1 MTMDMEK
8 SIKKTLKYLKARNF
22 KPLYADSSE
31 EARDIMLNLIPHNT
45 VVGVGDS
52 SSIRQ
57 IGIIKH
63 LEGRGTRVINPFD
76 PERPIGDPKEYAAFV
91 FRSSIEAARC
101 DLFLT
106 GTNAVTEDGRLV
118 NIDGV
123 GNRVAGMIWGH
134 PRVVLAV
141 GKNKIVKDLD
151 AAFYRLRHVTA
162 PEHALRSGVSGVPC
176 IVEGECKDCMVKTR
190 ICNVTTI
197 MEGSP
202 HFTEITVIIV
212 NEDLGLG
219 WDLTWPRERIEQI
232 SQRHNRFMWSMKKEA
247 METLTREELWE
258 KVSNCLIPRRNQKG

>member
-1 MTMDMEK
+1 MAKDVEK
-8 SIKKTLKYLKARNF
+8 KIKKTLKYLKARNF
-22 KPLYADSSE
+22 MPLYADSSE
-31 EARDIMLNLIPHNT
+31 EACDMMLNLIPQNS

-52 SSIRQ
+52 SSVRQ
-57 IGIIKH
+57 IGIIKE
-63 LEGRGTRVINPFD
+63 LERRGNRVINPFD
-76 PERPIGDPKEYAAFV
+76 PERPIGDPKDYAAFV

-106 GTNAVTEDGRLV
+106 GTNAVTEDGRLL

-134 PRVVLAV
+134 PRVILAV

-151 AAFYRLRHVTA
+151 EAFYRLRHVTA
-162 PEHALRSGVSGVPC
+162 PEHASRRGVSSAPC
-176 IVEGECKDCMVKTR
+176 SIKGECMDCIGTKR

-202 HFTEITVIIV
+202 LFTEITVIIV

-232 SQRHNRFMWSMKKEA
+232 SERHNRFMWSMAEEA
-247 METLTREELWE
+247 MGSLTREELWE
-258 KVSNCLIPRRNQKG
+258 KVSDFITPKPK